1 MKKKYGQNF
10 LINKSI
16 VKEIIEAADIKTS
29 DEILEV
35 GPGDGILTKEI
46 INKKP
51 KKFITIEIDKSLKEN
66 LDILFFKKT
75 SHQCEIL
82 FKDALQFDETS
93 KFNNKIGRASCR
105 ERV

>member
-46 INKKP
+46 IHKKP
-51 KKFITIEIDKSLKEN
+51 KKFITIEIDRSLKKN
-66 LDILFFKKT
+66 LDSLFYKKLIMNMNCYLRMRFNLTKHQNLIMILK
-75 SHQCEIL
+75 L
-82 FKDALQFDETS
+82 
-93 KFNNKIGRASCR
+93 
-105 ERV
+105 

>member
-16 VKEIIEAADIKTS
+16 VKEIIETADIKTS
-29 DEILEV
+29 DEILEI

-51 KKFITIEIDKSLKEN
+51 KKFITIEIDRSLK
-66 LDILFFKKT
+66 KY
-75 SHQCEIL
+75 
-82 FKDALQFDETS
+82 
-93 KFNNKIGRASCR
+93 R
-105 ERV
+105 